1 MRDLNALPKAEL
13 HIHIEGSL
21 QPELALS
28 LAERNGVTLP
38 WASAEELRREYEFD
52 DLQSFLDVYYAV
64 LGAVQTEQDFFDLTA
79 AYLDVAAAQGV
90 GHVDL
95 FFDPQ
100 AHTVRGVP
108 LRTVVTGISR
118 ALDDAL
124 PRLGVTGTL
133 VMCFLRDRD
142 PAEALA
148 LLEELAADASML
160 AKIAAVGLDSAE
172 SPYPPRLFTEV
183 YARARALGL
192 RAVAHAGEE
201 GPPSYI
207 VEALDLLHVER
218 VDHGVRVREDPAL
231 VDRLIE
237 ERVPLTVCPF
247 SNVRLRV
254 VSELSEHPILE
265 MLDQGLVVT
274 VNSDD
279 PAYFG
284 GYVGDN
290 YEGLRRQLGM
300 TDAQAVALATNSIDG
315 SFASD
320 DRKAELRAGIAEW
333 LGTDA

>member
-21 QPELALS
+21 QPELAL
-28 LAERNGVTLP
+28 AFAARNGVTLP
-38 WASAEELRREYEFD
+38 WGSAEELCRQYEFE

-64 LGAVQTEQDFFDLTA
+64 LGAVQNEQDFFDLTA

-90 GHVDL
+90 RHVDL

-100 AHTVRGVP
+100 AHTTRGVP
-108 LRTVVTGISR
+108 LRTVIAGISR
-118 ALDDAL
+118 ALDDARS
-124 PRLGVTGTL
+124 RLDVTSTL

-142 PAEALA
+142 PAEALE
-148 LLEELAADASML
+148 LLDELAADAALL
-160 AKIAAVGLDSAE
+160 ARITAVGLDSAE
-172 SPYPPRLFTEV
+172 SPYPPRLFTDV

-207 VEALDLLHVER
+207 VEALDLLQVER
-218 VDHGVRVREDPAL
+218 VDHGVRVLEDPAL
-231 VDRLIE
+231 VARLVE
-237 ERVPLTVCPF
+237 ERLPLTVCPF

-254 VSELSEHPILE
+254 VTELSQHPILS
-265 MLDQGLVVT
+265 MLDAGLRVT

-290 YEGLRRQLGM
+290 F
-300 TDAQAVALATNSIDG
+300 VALREELGLTDEQAAILAVNSIDG
-315 SFASD
+315 SFAPD
-320 DRKAELRAGIAEW
+320 ERKAELRARVTEW
-333 LGTDA
+333 LAYGT